1 MPADGYLLST
11 TSQTGHNLA
20 VLAERAFERLG
31 DHESLVF
38 EDTHYRSG
46 QLFERARRLAAGL
59 SGLGVAPGDRV
70 VVLMANCPEVPIAY
84 NAIWRAGAVVTPV
97 VFLVTPAE
105 LEHILA
111 DSGAVA
117 VITTPELLA
126 TVTAAA
132 AGAPRLRHVI
142 VAGGGAPSQLPA
154 HVGGI
159 EFAELESAQPG
170 SITMRSDDDLAA
182 LMYTGG
188 TTGRSKGVMLTHRNL
203 YRCSVSSHEASQ
215 APGITRTLVPLP
227 LSHAYGMIVTLVGF
241 HAVEP
246 GLAVLQRWFD
256 PAQWVTLAQQYRVQ
270 RTSVV
275 PAMIQMLLAQPLEDA
290 DLSAL
295 VYVYS
300 GAAPLA
306 AETREQWERRVPGSQ
321 VLEGYGCTESGA
333 VISTSPPGACRPGSV
348 GLPIPGY
355 QVAIRDDAEHDLPAG
370 ADGEICVRS
379 EGVMTGYWNSPA
391 ETSQVLRGGW
401 LHTGDIGHFDTDGYL
416 YVVDRK
422 KDLIIRGGF
431 NVYPRDVED
440 VLVQHPAVAM
450 AGVVGRPDPRLGEEV
465 VAFVSLRPEARARP
479 AELITFARERLAA
492 HKYPREIRI
501 LDALPLTSVGKLD
514 RKALRGRAPEPDTS
528 SVATAGTAEDSGT
541 GGASSS

>member
-1 MPADGYLLST
+1 MPPERHQPARTYQ
-11 TSQTGHNLA
+11 TSHNLA
-20 VLAERAFERLG
+20 RLAEEAFERLG

-38 EDTHYRSG
+38 EGTRHSSG
-46 QLFERARRLAAGL
+46 RLFSRARSVASGL
-59 SGLGVAPGDRV
+59 SGLGVAAGDRV

-126 TVTAAA
+126 TVAAAA
-132 AGAPRLRHVI
+132 AGAPQLRHLI
-142 VAGGGAPSQLPA
+142 VVGGGGGAQPPG
-154 HVGGI
+154 HVRGTD
-159 EFAELESAQPG
+159 FAELESAPGG
-170 SITMRSDDDLAA
+170 SICRRSDDDLAA

-188 TTGRSKGVMLTHRNL
+188 TTGRSKGVMLSHRNL
-203 YRCSVSSHEASQ
+203 YGCSASSYESSQ
-215 APGITRTLVPLP
+215 APGISRTLVPLP
-227 LSHAYGMIVTLVGF
+227 LSHAYGMIVTLVGL
-241 HAVEP
+241 HTVEP

-256 PAQWVTLAQQYRVQ
+256 PAQWVALAQEYRIQ

-275 PAMIQMLLAQPLEDA
+275 PAMIQLLLAQPLEDA

-295 VYVYS
+295 VYVNS

-306 AETREQWERRVPGSQ
+306 AETREQWQRRVPSSQ
-321 VLEGYGCTESGA
+321 ILEGYGCTESGA
-333 VISTSPPGACRPGSV
+333 VISTSPPGAGRTGSV

-355 QVAIRDDAEHDLPAG
+355 QVAIRDDAERDLPAG

-379 EGVMTGYWNSPA
+379 EGVMTGYWKSPG
-391 ETSQVLRGGW
+391 ETERALQGGW
-401 LHTGDIGHFDTDGYL
+401 LHTGDIGHLDADGYL

-431 NVYPRDVED
+431 NVFPRDVED

-450 AGVVGRPDPRLGEEV
+450 AGVVGLPDPRLGEEV
-465 VAFVSLRPEARARP
+465 VAFVSLRPGATAAP
-479 AELITFARERLAA
+479 AELVAFARERMAA
-492 HKYPREIRI
+492 VKYPREVHI

-514 RKALRGRAPEPDTS
+514 RKALRARGP
-528 SVATAGTAEDSGT
+528 
-541 GGASSS
+541 GG